1 MELLAEKVISS
12 VPGQVQLSPGD
23 ALRRVMEA
31 VASGLLLPGG
41 PGLGDPCEKDSPDA
55 ASGLSAQQREDLT
68 CSAQY
73 ALRLIAYRQIYK
85 VSREWGGVEGC
96 DRLFFFFFCT
106 KRYWVWIRYP
116 PSRKYSDGTDRPGSV
131 VVQVANKPTQ
141 KVSDE
146 YLSRSQGI
154 L

>member
-85 VSREWGGVEGC
+85 VSSRIKWGGVNVVMC
-96 DRLFFFFFCT
+96 NCFRF
-106 KRYWVWIRYP
+106 WVWNHYP
-116 PSRKYSDGTDRPGSV
+116 HNRKSSDGIDRQGNDVGQGENRPI
-131 VVQVANKPTQ
+131 P
-141 KVSDE
+141 KVSFVWSGGKVGFIFRF
-146 YLSRSQGI
+146 L
-154 L
+154 

>member
-12 VPGQVQLSPGD
+12 VPGGAQLSPGD

-55 ASGLSAQQREDLT
+55 ASALTVQQREDLT
-68 CSAQY
+68 CSSQY

-85 VSREWGGVEGC
+85 VRVYYFMKLRSHCQLDSRIQLE
-96 DRLFFFFFCT
+96 
-106 KRYWVWIRYP
+106 
-116 PSRKYSDGTDRPGSV
+116 S
-131 VVQVANKPTQ
+131 N
-141 KVSDE
+141 
-146 YLSRSQGI
+146 
-154 L
+154 